1 MYQQCCASKYFE
13 LHAPVQVTFLA
24 KIEHWRKNGQKCLK
38 KPENQQ
44 NGAQKNL
51 NSGLYL
57 KILMPGLSVTI
68 NFQDYLRSWEACFEI
83 QWY

>member
-1 MYQQCCASKYFE
+1 M
-13 LHAPVQVTFLA
+13 
-24 KIEHWRKNGQKCLK
+24 RKNGQKCLK

-57 KILMPGLSVTI
+57 KILMP
-68 NFQDYLRSWEACFEI
+68 EI
-83 QWY
+83 YVAMRGSG

>member
-1 MYQQCCASKYFE
+1 M
-13 LHAPVQVTFLA
+13 H
-24 KIEHWRKNGQKCLK
+24 KNGQKCLK

-57 KILMPGLSVTI
+57 KILMPARSYAQSIQSRISFASKPRAPEKRDAWIVGALL
-68 NFQDYLRSWEACFEI
+68 LRKALFCFV
-83 QWY
+83 

>member
-1 MYQQCCASKYFE
+1 M
-13 LHAPVQVTFLA
+13 H
-24 KIEHWRKNGQKCLK
+24 KNGQKCSR

-57 KILMPGLSVTI
+57 KILMPVCGLQRQCWRGGGSQVGK
-68 NFQDYLRSWEACFEI
+68 FHRDVPL
-83 QWY
+83 